1 MTEVVGIKFKSGGKV
16 YYFDPA
22 GIKVKKGERVVVETS
37 KGLELGECARGN
49 YLVEDEKIIPPLR
62 TVVRVATQEDLNRD
76 AANRSKEEDA
86 MRICKER
93 IQAHGL
99 AMKLVGV
106 EYNFEGTK
114 ILFFFTSEGRVDFR
128 ELVKDLA
135 GIFHTRIELR
145 QIGVRDEAKL
155 LGGIG
160 ICGRPYCCKQFMD
173 EFEPVSTKMAKTQSM
188 SLNPAKISGSC
199 GRLMCCL
206 RYEQE
211 AYTDL
216 IKSMPKN
223 GAYVETPDGYGN
235 VTQVNLLRQ
244 QVKVRIDGD
253 NEMQQGRSYE
263 VEDVAVVPGGRPKP
277 GETPPRVLTPRVKV
291 EVKPE
296 EDDWSLSGWYTDIVS
311 GQDKTLAER
320 LAEAGQEPSGKKHD
334 RRKSR
339 SKNGKGG
346 KQQNK
351 HPQGG
356 GQKNAHAADAAQN
369 KHTSGDEQKP
379 HAPKSS
385 RSGGGHRNGQKPQ
398 RSSEGGQKPQRSSE
412 SGQKHPRTQ
421 GDGQKIHTQPQ
432 QQAAGG
438 EGAAKTQQKKQG
450 SGNNRRRRY
459 YGNGKPKSK
468 PKTDA

>member
-1 MTEVVGIKFKSGGKV
+1 MTEVVGIKFKSGGKM

-22 GIKVKKGERVVVETS
+22 GIQVKKGERVVVETS

-49 YLVEDEKIIPPLR
+49 YMVEDEKIIPPLR
-62 TVVRVATQEDLNRD
+62 TVVRVATQDDLKRE
-76 AANRSKEEDA
+76 AANRSKEEEA
-86 MRICKER
+86 LRICKER
-93 IQAHGL
+93 IQAHEL

-244 QVKVRIDGD
+244 QVKVRIDGESD
-253 NEMQQGRSYE
+253 MQQGRTYE
-263 VEDVAVVPGGRPKP
+263 SEDVAVVPGGRPKP
-277 GETPPRVLTPRVKV
+277 GETPPHVLKPRVKV
-291 EVKPE
+291 EEKPV
-296 EDDWSLSGWYTDIVS
+296 EDDWSLTGWYTDTVPV
-311 GQDKTLAER
+311 QEKTLGER
-320 LAEAGQEPSGKKHD
+320 IAEAGQEPSAKKND
-334 RRKSR
+334 RRRSR
-339 SKNGKGG
+339 GKGG
-346 KQQNK
+346 KGGKPQNK
-351 HPQGG
+351 HPQSG
-356 GQKNAHAADAAQN
+356 GQKDAHASSGGQN
-369 KHTSGDEQKP
+369 KHTANDEKKQHQ
-379 HAPKSS
+379 HAPKAQH
-385 RSGGGHRNGQKPQ
+385 SGGRQKNGQKPQ
-398 RSSEGGQKPQRSSE
+398 RSSENGQKNAHPQGGS
-412 SGQKHPRTQ
+412 QKSQ
-421 GDGQKIHTQPQ
+421 SQPQ
-432 QQAAGG
+432 QKPANAS
-438 EGAAKTQQKKQG
+438 GAAKPPQQQQKKSG
-450 SGNNRRRRY
+450 SGNGKRRRY
-459 YGNGKPKSK
+459 YGSNKSKPK